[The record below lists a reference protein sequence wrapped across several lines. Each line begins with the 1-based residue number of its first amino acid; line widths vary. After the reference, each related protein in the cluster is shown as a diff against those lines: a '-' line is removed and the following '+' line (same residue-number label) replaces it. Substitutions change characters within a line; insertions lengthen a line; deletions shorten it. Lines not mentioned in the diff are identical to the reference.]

1 MGGHRMVMEHVEA
14 LMLQSVSHWPWE
26 GERESSQDGDGVG
39 VKPLCWV
46 ICRKYKWSRKSKLN
60 HKQKRCADGLV

>member
-1 MGGHRMVMEHVEA
+1 
-14 LMLQSVSHWPWE
+14 MLKPLCCKVCLI
-26 GERESSQDGDGVG
+26 GRGKERESSQDGDGVG